1 MKGSIIMKSY
11 EIYTKLKKVEENNVT
26 ALIDLWN
33 ERCEDWRYDDDMVYT
48 NDIENL
54 KMLLPSD
61 PEEAFAMGRMTGDSY
76 NYSDEWLSL
85 DGYGR
90 PVSCGTYNLTDK
102 FIFLA
107 DLARYLEEAKDDD
120 ELQELWEELDVADE
134 DEPEEEEEA

>member
-1 MKGSIIMKSY
+1 MRTY
-11 EIYTKLKKVEENNVT
+11 EIYKKLKKVEENDVT

-33 ERCEDWRYDDDMVYT
+33 ERCYDWRYDDDVVRP
-48 NDIENL
+48 NNIETL

-90 PVSCGTYNLTDK
+90 PVSCGTNNLTDK

-107 DLARYLEEAKDDD
+107 DLARYLEDKDDD
-120 ELQELWEELDVADE
+120 ELQELFEELDVAD
-134 DEPEEEEEA
+134 DEEEDN

>member
-1 MKGSIIMKSY
+1 MKAYK
-11 EIYTKLKKVEENNVT
+11 IYTKLKQT
-26 ALIDLWN
+26 AKINPEKLIDVWN
-33 ERCEDWRYDDDMVYT
+33 ERCQEWRYDDDMIFP

-54 KMLLPSD
+54 KMFLPSD

-90 PVSCGTYNLTDK
+90 PVTCGKWSLTNK
-102 FIFLA
+102 FIMLA
-107 DLARYLEEAKDDD
+107 DLARYLEGVKDDD
-120 ELQELWEELDVADE
+120 ELQELWKELDVADE

>member
-1 MKGSIIMKSY
+1 MKAY
-11 EIYTKLKKVEENNVT
+11 EIYTKLKKVEENDVT
-26 ALIDLWN
+26 VLIALWN
-33 ERCEDWRYDDDMVYT
+33 ESCENWRYYDDVVRP
-48 NDIENL
+48 NDIETL

-90 PVSCGTYNLTDK
+90 PVSCCTNNLTDK

-107 DLARYLEEAKDDD
+107 DLARYLEEVKDND
-120 ELQELWEELDVADE
+120 ELQGIFEELDVAD
-134 DEPEEEEEA
+134 DDEEEGD

>member
-1 MKGSIIMKSY
+1 MKSY
-11 EIYTKLKKVEENNVT
+11 EIYIKLKKVEENDVT
-26 ALIDLWN
+26 KLIDVWN
-33 ERCEDWRYDDDMVYT
+33 ERCEDWSYYDDIVRP
-48 NDIENL
+48 NNIETL

-61 PEEAFAMGRMTGDSY
+61 AEEAFAMGRMTGDSY

-102 FIFLA
+102 FIMLA

-120 ELQELWEELDVADE
+120 ELQDLWEALDVADDEE
-134 DEPEEEEEA
+134 DDEEEEEE

>member
-1 MKGSIIMKSY
+1 MKAY
-11 EIYTKLKKVEENNVT
+11 EIYTKLKKVEENDVT
-26 ALIDLWN
+26 ALIALWN
-33 ERCEDWRYDDDMVYT
+33 ERCENWRYYDDVVRP
-48 NDIENL
+48 NDIETL

-90 PVSCGTYNLTDK
+90 PVSCCTNNLTDK

-107 DLARYLEEAKDDD
+107 DLARYLEEVKDND
-120 ELQELWEELDVADE
+120 ELQGIFEELDVAD
-134 DEPEEEEEA
+134 DDEEEGD

>member
-1 MKGSIIMKSY
+1 MKSY
-11 EIYTKLKKVEENNVT
+11 EIYTKLKKVKEKDVT

-33 ERCEDWRYDDDMVYT
+33 ERCYGWRYDDDVVRP

-54 KMLLPSD
+54 KMFLPSD

-90 PVSCGTYNLTDK
+90 PVSCGTNNLTDK

-107 DLARYLEEAKDDD
+107 DLARYLKEAKDAD
-120 ELQELWEELDVADE
+120 ELQELFKELDVID
-134 DEPEEEEEA
+134 DDEEEED

>member
-1 MKGSIIMKSY
+1 MRAY
-11 EIYTKLKKVEENNVT
+11 EIYTKLKKVAEIKPEK
-26 ALIDLWN
+26 LIDVWN
-33 ERCEDWRYDDDMVYT
+33 ERCYEWRYDDDVVRP
-48 NDIENL
+48 NDIETL

-76 NYSDEWLSL
+76 NYSDEWISL

-90 PVSCGTYNLTDK
+90 PISCGTNNLTDK

-120 ELQELWEELDVADE
+120 ELQELFEELDVAD
-134 DEPEEEEEA
+134 DDEEEEEEE

>member
-1 MKGSIIMKSY
+1 MKSY
-11 EIYTKLKKVEENNVT
+11 EIYTKLKKVEENDVT
-26 ALIDLWN
+26 KLIGIWN
-33 ERCEDWRYDDDMVYT
+33 ERCEDWRYYDDIVRP
-48 NDIENL
+48 NDIETL

-61 PEEAFAMGRMTGDSY
+61 AEEAFAMGRMTGDSY

-120 ELQELWEELDVADE
+120 ELQDLWEALDVADDEE
-134 DEPEEEEEA
+134 DDEEEEEE

>member
-1 MKGSIIMKSY
+1 MRAY
-11 EIYTKLKKVEENNVT
+11 EIYTKLKKIEENNVT

-33 ERCEDWRYDDDMVYT
+33 ERCYDWRYDDDVVLH
-48 NDIENL
+48 NDIETL

-61 PEEAFAMGRMTGDSY
+61 TEEAFAMGRITGDSY

-90 PVSCGTYNLTDK
+90 PVSCGTHNLTDK

-107 DLARYLEEAKDDD
+107 DLARYLKEAKDND
-120 ELQELWEELDVADE
+120 ELQELFEELDVAD
-134 DEPEEEEEA
+134 DDEEEEED

>member
-1 MKGSIIMKSY
+1 MRKYNVYKL
-11 EIYTKLKKVEENNVT
+11 LKKVEENDIT
-26 ALIDLWN
+26 QLIDLWN
-33 ERCEDWRYDDDMVYT
+33 ERCVEWRYDDDMVYP

-54 KMLLPSD
+54 KMLLPD
-61 PEEAFAMGRMTGDSY
+61 DIEEAFAMGRSTGDSY

-107 DLARYLEEAKDDD
+107 DLAGYLSETKDNEELEELFTD
-120 ELQELWEELDVADE
+120 LDVWDE
-134 DEPEEEEEA
+134 EPEEEEE